1 MRRTKQEAAET
12 RETILDAAEA
22 VFFERGVSQTSLNQ
36 IAAAAGVTRGAIY
49 WHFSNKSDLFRAMC
63 DRAHLPQEE
72 FFRAQ
77 ALMESPSPLTHL
89 RDFTVETFKRFQE
102 DERAKRV
109 FTIILLRCEYV
120 GEMEE
125 ALWDHRQGREVMRAN
140 VEAIFERAAASG
152 QLGPAWTPEA
162 ATNAYLCMLVG
173 LFGEWLKNSC
183 EFDLGRVG
191 RLTMDSLF
199 GSMAACPSAAS
210 D

>member
-12 RETILDAAEA
+12 REAILDAAEA

-77 ALMESPSPLTHL
+77 ALLQVPSPLRHL
-89 RDFTVETFKRFQE
+89 RDFTVETFERFQN

-109 FTIILLRCEYV
+109 LTIILLRCEYV

-125 ALWDHRQGREVMRAN
+125 ALCAHRQDREIMRAN
-140 VEAIFERAAASG
+140 VSAIFDRAATFG
-152 QLGPAWTPEA
+152 QLGAGWTAEA
-162 ATNAYLCMLVG
+162 ATNAYICILVG
-173 LFGEWLKNSC
+173 LFGEWLKDSC
-183 EFDLGRVG
+183 DFDLGRVG

-199 GSMAACPSAAS
+199 GSMAVCPSAS
-210 D
+210 PD

>member
-12 RETILDAAEA
+12 REAILDAAET

-72 FFRAQ
+72 FFKAS
-77 ALMESPSPLTHL
+77 ALLDSEDPIGAL
-89 RDFTVETFKRFQE
+89 RDFTIATFDRFMGDQ
-102 DERAKRV
+102 RARRV

-125 ALWDHRQGREVMRAN
+125 ALCVHREDRMTMRRN
-140 VEAIFERAAASG
+140 VEAIFERAVRNGTLG
-152 QLGPAWTPEA
+152 QGWTAEA
-162 ATNAYLCMLVG
+162 ATNAYICILIG
-173 LFGEWLKNSC
+173 LFGEWLKDEC
-183 EFDLGRVG
+183 GFDLGRIG

-199 GSMAACPSAAS
+199 NSMQVRATTP
-210 D
+210 